1 MDCQT
6 DGEGTFV
13 VSQFVAS
20 CQQLEFVQNVVGPKT
35 SVTVVEVTPTLK
47 VIKTDDD
54 LLAGSEQQVEL
65 VIRTGSRA
73 FHQVN

>member
-1 MDCQT
+1 MDCQA

-54 LLAGSEQQVEL
+54 LLAGTEQQVEL